1 MFDVRASDG
10 TVALATHGNGVYTA
24 HIVKKGDILNAETV
38 DKNANLVAH
47 AYPNPAQKTVKI
59 VGNWSVQG
67 KNVTQNDLLVMSSIA
82 LIDPLGRVVKE
93 QPLEAV
99 NLLPNK
105 GFEVVMSVE
114 NVPAG
119 CYYLRVKVG
128 KALKT
133 LPLFVTSIR

>member
-24 HIVKKGDILNAETV
+24 RIVKKGDILNAETV
-38 DKNANLVAH
+38 ENNASLAVN
-47 AYPNPAQKTVKI
+47 AYPNPAQQEVKI
-59 VGNWSVQG
+59 AGNWLVQG
-67 KNVTQNDLLVMSSIA
+67 KNVTQNDLLLSSSIT

-93 QPLEAV
+93 QRLEVA

-105 GFEVVMSVE
+105 GFEVVIPLG

-133 LPLFVTSIR
+133 LPLFVTSVR

>member
-1 MFDVRASDG
+1 
-10 TVALATHGNGVYTA
+10 
-24 HIVKKGDILNAETV
+24 
-38 DKNANLVAH
+38 
-47 AYPNPAQKTVKI
+47 
-59 VGNWSVQG
+59 
-67 KNVTQNDLLVMSSIA
+67 MSSIA

-114 NVPAG
+114 NVPTG